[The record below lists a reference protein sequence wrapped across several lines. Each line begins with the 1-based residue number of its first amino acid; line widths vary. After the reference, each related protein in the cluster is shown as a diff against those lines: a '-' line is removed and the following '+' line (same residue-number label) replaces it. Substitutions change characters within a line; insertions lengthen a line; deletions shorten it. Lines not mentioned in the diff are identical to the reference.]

1 MKNFIKLAVGGALA
15 LASVGAFAQAPSL
28 PSSGNGSVTLTLF
41 SNSDSTPFSYSYNLG
56 LTVSQLSTLPTA
68 AGGTQ
73 SWSLTG
79 LATDLSGFSGTSN
92 LVFDVSGASVNG
104 NAAKVAGATVFAT
117 TVDPS
122 VSAATLAA
130 LPNGGPE
137 GAEQANNTW
146 LTNWSGTAN
155 NQFTTNAAA
164 ANYANANY
172 GTAEGQFAFN
182 AASSVSNAVPFYEL
196 LTAKGGTT
204 TAIQTPVT
212 FAGLFS
218 INLATDTLTYTVPG
232 SGTSP
237 VPLPA
242 GVWLLL
248 SGLAGMGVFGRRRN
262 DAVGTAA

>member
-1 MKNFIKLAVGGALA
+1 MKNFVKLALGTLA
-15 LASVGAFAQAPSL
+15 LASSAAFAQAPSL
-28 PSSGNGSVTLTLF
+28 PSSGDGSVTLTLF
-41 SNSDSTPFSYSYNLG
+41 STSDATPFSYSYNLG
-56 LTVSQLSTLPTA
+56 LTVSQLSSLPTT
-68 AGGTQ
+68 AGATQ

-79 LATDLSGFSGTSN
+79 LASDLSGFSGTSN
-92 LVFDVSGASVNG
+92 LVFDVSGASSSGSPV
-104 NAAKVAGATVFAT
+104 KTAGAVKFAT

-122 VSAATLAA
+122 VTAATLAT
-130 LPNGGPE
+130 LTNGGPE
-137 GAEQANNTW
+137 GTEAVNNTW

-155 NQFTTNAAA
+155 NQFTTNPSA

-172 GTAEGQFAFN
+172 GSAEGFWAFN
-182 AASSVSNAVPFYEL
+182 AASSVSNSVPFYEL

-204 TAIQTPVT
+204 TTIQTPVQ

-218 INLATDTLTYTVPG
+218 INLATDTLTYTVA
-232 SGTSP
+232 P

-262 DAVGTAA
+262 DVNGAAA

>member
-1 MKNFIKLAVGGALA
+1 MKNFVKLALGTLA
-15 LASVGAFAQAPSL
+15 LASSVAFAQAPSL
-28 PSSGNGSVTLTLF
+28 PSSGDGSVTLTLF
-41 SNSDSTPFSYSYNLG
+41 STNDATPFSYSYNLG
-56 LTVSQLSTLPTA
+56 LTVSQLSTLPTSGA
-68 AGGTQ
+68 PQT
-73 SWSLTG
+73 WSLTG
-79 LATDLSGFSGTSN
+79 LAADLSGFSGTSS
-92 LVFDVSGASVNG
+92 LVFDVSGASSSGSPV
-104 NAAKVAGATVFAT
+104 KTAGAVKFAT

-130 LPNGGPE
+130 LTNGGPE
-137 GAEQANNTW
+137 GTEAVNNTW

-155 NQFTTNAAA
+155 NQFTTNPSA

-172 GTAEGQFAFN
+172 GSAEGFWAFN
-182 AASSVSNAVPFYEL
+182 AASSVSNSVPFYEL

-204 TAIQTPVT
+204 TTIQTPVQ

-218 INLATDTLTYTVPG
+218 VNLANDTLTY
-232 SGTSP
+232 SP

-262 DAVGTAA
+262 DVNGAAA